1 MVKKMK
7 AIDVFVQ
14 FVKEYGRL
22 PSRQEFIDLGYNQ
35 STYYRVRNE
44 YKPQEAEANVRRIN

>member
-1 MVKKMK
+1 MIKKMK

-14 FVKEYGRL
+14 FLKEYGRL

-44 YKPQEAEANVRRIN
+44 YKPQEAENNVRRIS